1 MAILLLAVLLFCLT
15 AVWPKLLPPN
25 RSVYQALFGASVL
38 LGAIAITVGLA
49 T

>member
-1 MAILLLAVLLFCLT
+1 MLLFCPT
-15 AVWPKLLPPN
+15 ALWPKLLPPN
-25 RSVYQALFGASVL
+25 RSVYKALFGASVV